1 MTQLTFQINRP
12 EDVVLMLQ
20 IAQRLGIKH
29 NQSQVQKPKKVLKR
43 KKPDQAA
50 VFLQMEKLRL
60 EFLEKYR
67 IPVDVDINQIID
79 QMNEL

>member
-1 MTQLTFQINRP
+1 
-12 EDVVLMLQ
+12 MLQ